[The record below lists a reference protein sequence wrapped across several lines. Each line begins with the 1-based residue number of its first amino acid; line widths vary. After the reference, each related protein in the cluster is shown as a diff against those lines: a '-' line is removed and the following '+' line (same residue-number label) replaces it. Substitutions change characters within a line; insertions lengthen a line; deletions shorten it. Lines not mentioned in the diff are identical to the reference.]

1 MSEMPQANRATT
13 DEQKQA
19 VIERL
24 YTLWCSRPELR
35 FGQLLGNVF
44 REIYFIED
52 GEMVQRLEHFYASS
66 PAKGDE
72 RERD

>member
-44 REIYFIED
+44 REMYYVED
-52 GEMVQRLEHFYASS
+52 FEMVQELEHFYTPHAGRQA
-66 PAKGDE
+66 P
-72 RERD
+72 